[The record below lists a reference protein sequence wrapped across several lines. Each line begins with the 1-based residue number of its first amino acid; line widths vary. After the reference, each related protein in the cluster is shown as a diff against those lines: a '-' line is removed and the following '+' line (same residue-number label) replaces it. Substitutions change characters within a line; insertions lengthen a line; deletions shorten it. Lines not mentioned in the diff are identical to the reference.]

1 MRPLLLAP
9 VFECLQDRYR
19 KIKCELNLSP
29 KASVAHDPDR
39 HRLLFGSSRSVRS
52 PAEVWSR
59 LDRLLHDRLRKCAA
73 LLPRVLSRDDP
84 DAVHDLRVWS
94 RRSQQLTVAL
104 FPQPSPPEDRAIMKA
119 LRRARHSLGA
129 WRDCE
134 VLIALLERKARRIR
148 RADEKQVWE
157 MIRDLAR
164 KKRRGRIRRARRKL
178 ANRKLLVLVHGGQEL
193 IERRVVPNGERDR
206 DPLTAFVSSVGEAHA
221 KWREGLACA
230 RASLTTGDVHA
241 FRIQT
246 KRLRYR
252 VELARDLGSS
262 TAQEA
267 LTSLKAIQDEL
278 GRWHDSA
285 ELVMLAADALA
296 DPEFLAKH
304 PRTAAAVLRKID
316 RNSALRIER
325 VRRLLE
331 FTQEGLERSAIQAW
345 IRAYCGRESVRS
357 REGVGGAVR
366 GSEHDARPAPAPE
379 DAMPRR
385 V

>member
-1 MRPLLLAP
+1 LHTIPTAAAS
-9 VFECLQDRYR
+9 
-19 KIKCELNLSP
+19 LSP
-29 KASVAHDPDR
+29 PAEAFDP
-39 HRLLFGSSRSVRS
+39 

-59 LDRLLHDRLRKCAA
+59 LDKLSHDRLRKCVA
-73 LLPRVLSRDDP
+73 LLRRVLSKDDP

-94 RRSQQLTVAL
+94 RRSQQLIVAL
-104 FPQPSPPEDRAIMKA
+104 FPQPRPPEARAIMKA
-119 LRRARHSLGA
+119 LRRARHSVGA
-129 WRDCE
+129 WRDCD

-148 RADEKQVWE
+148 HADEKQAWE

-164 KKRRGRIRRARRKL
+164 KKRRRRTRRARRKL
-178 ANRKLLVLVHGGQEL
+178 ANRKLLALVHRGQEL
-193 IERRVVPNGERDR
+193 IERRVAPNGERDQ
-206 DPLTAFVSSVGEAHA
+206 DPLAAFVSSVGEAHA

-230 RASLTTGDVHA
+230 RASLTTADIHA

-262 TAQEA
+262 AAQEA
-267 LTSLKAIQDEL
+267 LASLKAIQDEL
-278 GRWHDSA
+278 GRWHDST

-296 DPEFLAKH
+296 DPEFLAQH

-316 RNSALRIER
+316 RNSALQIER

-331 FTQEGLERSAIQAW
+331 FTHEDLELSAIQAW
-345 IRAYCGRESVRS
+345 IHVYCAGESVRS
-357 REGVGGAVR
+357 GEGVGGAVR
-366 GSEHDARPAPAPE
+366 GGEHDARPATAP
-379 DAMPRR
+379 DNAMARR